1 MPIDTQEALNLLAQ
15 VCEEQELGVT
25 VKESVKGGVI
35 AGGATMIGGLL
46 GGPFGLAIGGA
57 LGGITAAYMSQ
68 GKFKSV
74 ASVILY
80 DLTSAQKEHLANSVR
95 VFLSN
100 ISLKGVAGGVSK
112 LLLSPAAKM
121 ILIQMV
127 IQFLINA
134 LPIIFRWGKEK
145 RINAKAPK
153 TPSRV

>member
-95 VFLSN
+95 KILSGITPTDMIAITTLVLAPDIKMRLVQEVTNFLQSQ
-100 ISLKGVAGGVSK
+100 L
-112 LLLSPAAKM
+112 
-121 ILIQMV
+121 QM
-127 IQFLINA
+127 Q
-134 LPIIFRWGKEK
+134 IID
-145 RINAKAPK
+145 
-153 TPSRV
+153 